1 MRQIF
6 FQYFIVKNYILIYS
20 ATLQPKIMSIFK
32 ERLAFVQIGNWAIRL
47 RFSRGDRKIR
57 YRPTENS

>member
-1 MRQIF
+1 M
-6 FQYFIVKNYILIYS
+6 VV
-20 ATLQPKIMSIFK
+20 FK

-47 RFSRGDRKIR
+47 RFLRSRGDRKIR